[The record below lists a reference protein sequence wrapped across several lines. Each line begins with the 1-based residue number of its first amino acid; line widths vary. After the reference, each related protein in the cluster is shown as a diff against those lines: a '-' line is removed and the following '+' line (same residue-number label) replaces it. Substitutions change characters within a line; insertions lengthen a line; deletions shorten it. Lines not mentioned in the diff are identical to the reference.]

1 MHAMLVHEIEGDV
14 ALPQVIE
21 MANVALQ
28 LAQSQNALSL
38 ELRCANSLAKLSLYQ
53 GDVQTARHLLND
65 VGGKLTGGL
74 DTYDA

>member
-28 LAQSQNALSL
+28 LAQS
-38 ELRCANSLAKLSLYQ
+38 
-53 GDVQTARHLLND
+53 
-65 VGGKLTGGL
+65 
-74 DTYDA
+74 